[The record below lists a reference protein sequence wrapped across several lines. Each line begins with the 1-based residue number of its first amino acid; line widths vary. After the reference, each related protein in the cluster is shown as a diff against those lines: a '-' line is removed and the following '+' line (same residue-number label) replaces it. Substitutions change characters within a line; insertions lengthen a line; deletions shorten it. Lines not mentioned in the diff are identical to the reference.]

1 MKTMTF
7 WFYDVLALSG
17 AGLLLAGIFLHWGL
31 APTMMATGLAA
42 WLAMALRL
50 FFMTRNEA
58 EGEIRND
65 NGPD

>member
-17 AGLLLAGIFLHWGL
+17 AALLLAGIFLHWGL
-31 APTMMATGLAA
+31 APTMMATGL
-42 WLAMALRL
+42 LLIAMALRL

-65 NGPD
+65 DGPD

>member
-7 WFYDVLALSG
+7 WFYDVLALTG

-31 APTMMATGLAA
+31 APTMMATGL
-42 WLAMALRL
+42 LLIAMALRL

-58 EGEIRND
+58 EDEIRNN